1 VAAAKTK
8 AKPKAKQK
16 GRGKP
21 APYGHPA
28 NRHTTEAISV
38 TGIQK
43 DFSRADLQFE
53 GLEHG
58 GASYEARVFLN
69 NPSADAK
76 TPRTPEK
83 GYAGRFHIF
92 GHGGC
97 YGDDEG
103 HCEVRPRRPFDPRPE
118 HPLTP
123 ATKTVIATDAV
134 RRAIKQGKQVTVT
147 IVPIVTSG
155 TTKCDYNN
163 VLGFQRI
170 KVLTYR

>member
-1 VAAAKTK
+1 MTERYVSD
-8 AKPKAKQK
+8 PLDL
-16 GRGKP
+16 P
-21 APYGHPA
+21 AREPGFY
-28 NRHTTEAISV
+28 
-38 TGIQK
+38 
-43 DFSRADLQFE
+43 RADLIFY
-53 GLEHG
+53 GVDHSG
-58 GASYEARVFLN
+58 SSYEARVFLN

-76 TPRTPEK
+76 TPRTLEK

-97 YGDDEG
+97 FGDDEG